1 MCSSLVAFNFA
12 MSIARPIGVLSL
24 TIGTRFAITIRTFRW
39 SIIYG
44 SRVRFLTFIHNIM
57 QAVILAAGMG
67 KRLGE
72 LTQGNT
78 KCMVKV
84 NGVSLINRLLH
95 QLETVEQT
103 RGLERIVIVT
113 GYEGKKLQDY
123 IATLG
128 IKTPIEYVEN
138 PIYATTNNIYSLYLA
153 KDYLLQDDTLL
164 FESDL
169 IFSMEVINRLLDDP
183 YPSLALV
190 DKFESWMDGTVVTLD
205 EERNIKRFI
214 PGSKFSYEATE
225 SYFKTVNVYKF
236 SKQFSSTHYVP
247 FLEAYSKALGNNEYY
262 EQVLRVIAMLD
273 QPEIKALPL
282 NGELWYEIDD
292 VQDLDIAESMFC
304 PAEEQIKR
312 MECRYGGYWRYPKV
326 LDFCYLVNPYFPNK
340 RMMSELGA
348 NMEQLIR
355 NYPSGMRVN
364 SLLAA
369 KYFGLRAENVIVGNG
384 AAELIQALMEHIE
397 GNIGIIYP
405 TFEEYPNRLPEERR
419 VSFIPDAEDFAYTAQ
434 DIIAFFDRQD
444 ISTLTLVN
452 PDNPS
457 GNFISKDGLL
467 QLIRW
472 SAQKDIRLI
481 VDESFVD
488 FSEDFENNSLL
499 HNDILAAYPHLMVMK
514 SISKSYGVPGLRL
527 GILASGDSD
536 TIALLKKKVSIW
548 NINSLAEFYLQI
560 YGKYEKVYK
569 AACHT
574 FIAERNRFMTELQK
588 VSFLRVLPS
597 QANYFMCEVTA
608 RFTAAGLAQEL
619 LSRYDILIKNAC
631 NKRGIRETGRQYIRI
646 AVRDTNDNNALIA
659 AMRELER
666 M

>member
-1 MCSSLVAFNFA
+1 
-12 MSIARPIGVLSL
+12 
-24 TIGTRFAITIRTFRW
+24 
-39 SIIYG
+39 
-44 SRVRFLTFIHNIM
+44 M

-72 LTQGNT
+72 LTKGNT

-84 NGVSLINRLLH
+84 NGVSLIERLLH
-95 QLETVEQT
+95 QLENVVLP
-103 RGLERIVIVT
+103 RALSRVVIVT
-113 GYEGKKLQDY
+113 GYEGKKLQDF
-123 IATLG
+123 IATLN
-128 IKTPIEYVEN
+128 IKLPIEFVDN

-153 KDYLLQDDTLL
+153 KDYLLAEDTLL

-169 IFSMEVINRLLDDP
+169 IFEDKVIQTLVDNP

-205 EERNIKRFI
+205 DELNIKRFI

-225 SYFKTVNVYKF
+225 EYYKTVNVYKF
-236 SKQFSSTHYVP
+236 SKQFSTTHYVP
-247 FLEAYSKALGNNEYY
+247 FLAAYSKALGNNEYY

-273 QPEIKALPL
+273 HPEIKALPL

-304 PAEEQIKR
+304 PPAEQIKR
-312 MECRYGGYWRYPKV
+312 MECRFGGYWRYPKV
-326 LDFCYLVNPYFPNK
+326 LDFCYLVNPYFPNS
-340 RMMSELGA
+340 RMMSELSA
-348 NMEQLIR
+348 NMEKLIR

-369 KYFGLRAENVIVGNG
+369 KYFGLRAEHVVVGNG
-384 AAELIQALMEHIE
+384 AAELIHALMERTK

-419 VSFIPDAEDFAYTAQ
+419 VPYIPQKADFAYTAQ
-434 DIIAFFDRQD
+434 DVIDFYETKD

-457 GNFISKDGLL
+457 GNFIPKSGLM
-467 QLIRW
+467 QLIDWASR
-472 SAQKDIRLI
+472 KGIRLI

-488 FSEDFENNSLL
+488 FSEDFENNTLL
-499 HNDILAAYPHLMVMK
+499 HNDILSANPHLMVMK

-527 GILASGDSD
+527 GILASGDTE
-536 TIALLKKKVSIW
+536 TIAALKKEVSIW

-560 YGKYEKVYK
+560 YGKYEKVYR

-574 FIAERNRFMTELQK
+574 FIAERNRFMAELEK

-608 RFTAAGLAQEL
+608 RFTAAELAQEL
-619 LSRYDILIKNAC
+619 LSRYNILIKNAC
-631 NKRGIRETGRQYIRI
+631 TKRGIRETGLQYLRI
-646 AVRDTNDNNALIA
+646 AVRDTQDNDALIA
-659 AMRELER
+659 AMRELEQA
-666 M
+666 